1 LFELERSVGNYK
13 FEFGL
18 VRQDERK
25 VSIPSA
31 SWQWRQRQR
40 NEYQWDSRQQG
51 FESHPT
57 RLSPH
62 LRQFRWVIYLLGLI
76 AQLARTSRGQT
87 HSSLVSPL
95 KETRR
100 RAPEHG
106 QEHKPPPTIRADGNE
121 RC

>member
-1 LFELERSVGNYK
+1 LFELEWSVSNSK
-13 FEFGL
+13 FEFGML
-18 VRQDERK
+18 GGMNEKYR
-25 VSIPSA
+25 IPSA

-40 NEYQWDSRQQG
+40 NQCQWDSSQQG
-51 FESHPT
+51 FELHPT

-62 LRQFRWVIYLLGLI
+62 LRQFRWVIYLLCLI

-87 HSSLVSPL
+87 YSSLISLL

-106 QEHKPPPTIRADGNE
+106 QEHKSPPTIRADSNE
-121 RC
+121 CC

>member
-1 LFELERSVGNYK
+1 MNEKYR
-13 FEFGL
+13 
-18 VRQDERK
+18 
-25 VSIPSA
+25 IPSA

-40 NEYQWDSRQQG
+40 NQCQWDSSQQG
-51 FESHPT
+51 VELHPT

-62 LRQFRWVIYLLGLI
+62 LRQFRRVIYLLCLI

-87 HSSLVSPL
+87 YSSLISPL